1 MNLFSQL
8 KSLSF
13 NMRIILGFIT
23 LICLM
28 IVISSLSLFNFS
40 KTERDEAEVSDTFLP
55 RSLLVKELAFN
66 VVQVQQFLTDV
77 SATHDP
83 AGYEEAEQAAKD
95 FKQGIQAFRQ
105 FAEGD
110 PTHLKAINV
119 LESAF
124 DQFYNEGKR
133 MAAVYLSEGLEAG
146 NQIMKNFDQKSL
158 ALTAQMN
165 QLKDEEVKN
174 AKIHASVLAEST
186 RQASYVIGGI
196 SVLVIII
203 AIGIATYLT
212 RYLKKQL
219 GIDPFY
225 ASGIAKEI
233 GKGNFSRN
241 IHLEPGDNFSLLH
254 AMKVM
259 QGSIQN
265 FVAAQSEMAKKHA
278 DGWIWEQMDVTQFRG
293 TYAIMAQDLN
303 ALVRSHIDVKMQV
316 VEVISRYAQGD
327 FSVDMARLPGDKA
340 KITQAM
346 DDVKHTLFDVASE
359 IKTLAEAGANGDFSK
374 RSDGGRFN
382 YLFKDIL
389 NDLNALIGTCDS
401 GFKDILH
408 VSNAMAQGDMTQSI
422 DKNYPGT
429 FGDVIAGMNETGGNL
444 KSLVSEIRV
453 ATDSIN
459 TAAREIAAGNNDLS
473 HRTEEQAASLEQ
485 TAASMEQLTSTV
497 EHNAENAKHANH
509 LAQGAAEIAAKG
521 GQVVGKVVTTMDGI
535 NESSRKIV
543 DIISVIDGI
552 AFQTNI
558 LALNAAVE
566 AARAGDQGRG
576 FAVVASEVRNLAHRA
591 AAAAGEIKH
600 LISDSVEKVEDG
612 SKLVGQAGKTMQEIV
627 NSISQVTQ
635 IIADITSA
643 SAEQSSGIQQVN
655 QAIGQ
660 MDDVTQQ
667 NAALVEE
674 AAASAES
681 LEEQAEHLS
690 THVAKFKID
699 DNGRPTSVARPVS
712 AQKKSASFAKMESYQ
727 SKASVAS
734 KPALPTVKSDDEWEE
749 F

>member
-1 MNLFSQL
+1 
-8 KSLSF
+8 
-13 NMRIILGFIT
+13 MRIILGFIT
-23 LICLM
+23 LIGLI
-28 IVISSLSLFNFS
+28 IVISSVSLFNFS
-40 KTERDEAEVSDTFLP
+40 KTERDVAEVSETFLP

-83 AGYEEAEQAAKD
+83 AGYEDAEQAAKS
-95 FKQGIQAFRQ
+95 FKQGIQVFRQ
-105 FAEGD
+105 LAEVD
-110 PTHLKAINV
+110 PAHLKAINV

-124 DQFYNEGKR
+124 DQFYGEGKR
-133 MAAVYLSEGLEAG
+133 MAAAYLSEGLEAG
-146 NQIMKNFDQKSL
+146 NRIMEDFDQKSL

-174 AKIHASVLAEST
+174 AKTHASVLTEST

-196 SVLVIII
+196 SVLVIIM
-203 AIGIATYLT
+203 AIGIAVYLT

-233 GKGNFSRN
+233 GKGNFNRN
-241 IHLEPGDNFSLLH
+241 IHLEAGDNFSLLY

-259 QGSIQN
+259 QGSIQK

-278 DGWIWEQMDVTQFRG
+278 EGWIWEQMDVTQFCG
-293 TYAIMAQDLN
+293 TYATMAQDLN

-316 VEVISRYAQGD
+316 VEMISRYAQGD

-340 KITQAM
+340 KVTQAI

-374 RSDGGRFN
+374 RSDVGRFN

-389 NDLNALIGTCDS
+389 NDLNSLIDTCDS
-401 GFKDILH
+401 GFKDILR

-422 DKNYPGT
+422 NKTYPGT

-497 EHNAENAKHANH
+497 EHNAQNAQQANQ
-509 LAQGAAEIAAKG
+509 LAQGAAQIAAKG
-521 GQVVGKVVTTMDGI
+521 GQEVAEVVTTMDSI

-566 AARAGDQGRG
+566 AARAGEQGRG

-591 AAAAGEIKH
+591 AAAAGEIKS
-600 LISDSVEKVEDG
+600 LISDSVEKVEGG
-612 SKLVGQAGKTMQEIV
+612 SKLVAHAGLTMQEIV
-627 NSISQVTQ
+627 GSISKVSQ
-635 IIADITSA
+635 IIADITAA
-643 SAEQSSGIQQVN
+643 SAEQSAGIQQVN

-667 NAALVEE
+667 NAALVEQ

-690 THVAKFKID
+690 SNVAKFKID
-699 DNGRPTSVARPVS
+699 NL
-712 AQKKSASFAKMESYQ
+712 SFA
-727 SKASVAS
+727 ASVVRQATTINKS
-734 KPALPTVKSDDEWEE
+734 PTVLKPETNSSQTPLITQPNLRVTKSDDEWEE